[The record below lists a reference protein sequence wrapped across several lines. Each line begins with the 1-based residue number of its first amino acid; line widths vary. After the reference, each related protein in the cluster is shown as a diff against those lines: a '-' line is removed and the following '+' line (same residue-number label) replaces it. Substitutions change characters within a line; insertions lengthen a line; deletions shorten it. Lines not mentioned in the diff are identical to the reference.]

1 MVRRWLDN
9 PLAKRSAAAL
19 FGILDAPVSVV
30 DDRRRARIQLLNA
43 MLLFFALAI
52 YLGLVADRFF
62 MPFVPVVFGVA
73 SLLLLSIGAIR
84 AGFYTPIS
92 ALFGVLV
99 ATTPPLLWFSSPSAY
114 EILIVWSITAA
125 IIGYLLFTLRGMM
138 ALMVASEITGAT
150 VIFLV
155 ESTRYAVPDY
165 LFFSSV
171 LYALLI
177 FAATLRDRSTGI
189 IDEQAVSLKQ
199 ERMRINALLEAAQE
213 GIIIHGKGI
222 ILMVN
227 PAVQRLLGYS
237 SEELI
242 GKDIRELVTPE
253 YRDILTSRYRAE
265 DDRPYE
271 VLMHCKDGRSLTVE
285 FTGRSQYYN
294 GERVRIVTLRDMTPR
309 LLEQQRQIELTV
321 EQEKVRILQ
330 HFINDISHDLRTPLS
345 IINTSI
351 YLIRRLGA
359 EPERQ
364 RTQIEVLEQQAAH
377 VHRLL
382 EDLITMSRLDKAE
395 ASDFLFRRVDLH
407 DLLQQVI
414 GDTLNEALRKN
425 QKLIFSPCSGSAIMM
440 ADATEIKRMM
450 RHLIMNGLTYTPE
463 GGLISITTRL
473 SPEAVTIVVK
483 DNGPGIA
490 KDVLPFI
497 FDEFYR
503 GDPARGG
510 DGGIG
515 LGLTIAR
522 KIARAHQGAI
532 EVTSAQ
538 GQGSEF
544 HVKLPLSIQS

>member
-1 MVRRWLDN
+1 
-9 PLAKRSAAAL
+9 
-19 FGILDAPVSVV
+19 
-30 DDRRRARIQLLNA
+30 
-43 MLLFFALAI
+43 
-52 YLGLVADRFF
+52 
-62 MPFVPVVFGVA
+62 
-73 SLLLLSIGAIR
+73 
-84 AGFYTPIS
+84 
-92 ALFGVLV
+92 
-99 ATTPPLLWFSSPSAY
+99 
-114 EILIVWSITAA
+114 
-125 IIGYLLFTLRGMM
+125 
-138 ALMVASEITGAT
+138 
-150 VIFLV
+150 
-155 ESTRYAVPDY
+155 
-165 LFFSSV
+165 
-171 LYALLI
+171 
-177 FAATLRDRSTGI
+177 
-189 IDEQAVSLKQ
+189 
-199 ERMRINALLEAAQE
+199 
-213 GIIIHGKGI
+213 
-222 ILMVN
+222 
-227 PAVQRLLGYS
+227 
-237 SEELI
+237 
-242 GKDIRELVTPE
+242 
-253 YRDILTSRYRAE
+253 
-265 DDRPYE
+265 
-271 VLMHCKDGRSLTVE
+271 MHCKDGRSLTVE

-345 IINTSI
+345 IINAS
-351 YLIRRLGA
+351 LSDPQAKRA
-359 EPERQ
+359 ERQ

-407 DLLQQVI
+407 DLLHQVI
-414 GDTLNEALRKN
+414 SDTMNEALRKN
-425 QKLIFSPCSGSAIMM
+425 QKLIFSPCSGSAMLM

-450 RHLIMNGLTYTPE
+450 RHLIMNGLMYTPE

-522 KIARAHQGAI
+522 KIARAHQGAMKWM
-532 EVTSAQ
+532 SAQ